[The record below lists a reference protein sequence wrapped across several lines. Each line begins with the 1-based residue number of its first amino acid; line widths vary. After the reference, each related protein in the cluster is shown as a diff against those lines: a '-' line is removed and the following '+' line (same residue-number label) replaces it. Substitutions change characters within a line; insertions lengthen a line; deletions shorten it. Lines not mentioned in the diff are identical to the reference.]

1 MIGAELLPNSQG
13 YLSITLFREFGTR
26 SKFPN
31 CKSRAVLYQSPQ
43 VQTIFEINHANVW
56 RGDTLA
62 LQNFSLTLTH
72 GESVAIL
79 GPNGAGKSS
88 FLKLLTGEVRPEA
101 NPLSSCRLFGED
113 LWSLMEI
120 RHRIG
125 VVMPEEV
132 SRFHPQETARD
143 AVLSSLRG
151 AYGRTRDMRFSV
163 MEKQRASESM
173 KQMGV
178 AELEDR
184 EFGTLSSGERRR
196 ILIARAIVH
205 QPEVLVLDEPSTAL
219 DFSAA
224 LQLGSTL
231 RSLMHA
237 GRDLVLVTHHPGE
250 IPPEISR
257 VILLKNGQVFADGD
271 KKHVLTTAN
280 LTKLFKTP
288 LKITW
293 SGGWCQVSQA

>member
-1 MIGAELLPNSQG
+1 MPSE
-13 YLSITLFREFGTR
+13 
-26 SKFPN
+26 
-31 CKSRAVLYQSPQ
+31 QSPQ
-43 VQTIFEINHANVW
+43 QPIFEIKHANVW

-62 LQNFSLTLTH
+62 LRDFSLSLTH

-79 GPNGAGKSS
+79 GPNGAGKST

-101 NPLSSCRLFGED
+101 NPLSKCRLFGEE

-132 SRFHPQETARD
+132 SRFHPLEMARD

-151 AYGRTRDMRFSV
+151 AYGRTRDMRFSAQ
-163 MEKQRASESM
+163 EKQRAVESM
-173 KQMGV
+173 EQMGV
-178 AELEDR
+178 ADLAGR

-196 ILIARAIVH
+196 ILIARALVH

-231 RSLMHA
+231 RSLIRG
-237 GRDLVLVTHHPGE
+237 GRDLVLVTHHPAE

-257 VILLKNGQVFADGD
+257 VILLKNGRIFTEGA
-271 KKHVLTTAN
+271 KKNVLTTSI
-280 LTKLFKTP
+280 LTELFATP
-288 LKITW
+288 LKVTW
-293 SGGWCQVSQA
+293 SGGWCQVSQV